1 MQARFPRRIPLM
13 MRILLVEDDELIGSG
28 VEFAL
33 RQAGYAVDWARDG
46 RQAELALATHRYALV
61 VLDLGLPVRSG
72 GDLLKALRD
81 GGNDVPVLVLT
92 ARGTIADRVRG
103 LDAGADDYL
112 GKPFD
117 LTELLARCRALVRRS
132 QGRSVESIVWRNLS
146 VDLLSQCVMRDE
158 TRAVLT
164 QLITHQGIPQSR
176 TDLED
181 SLYGWQEEIESNA
194 IEVHVSKLRKKLG
207 ADLITTVRGIG
218 YVIAK
223 EKEKEKP

>member
-1 MQARFPRRIPLM
+1 

-28 VEFAL
+28 VEISL

-46 RQAELALATHRYALV
+46 READLALATNQYALV
-61 VLDLGLPVRSG
+61 VLDLGLPGRSG
-72 GDLLKALRD
+72 GELLKALRD
-81 GGNDVPVLVLT
+81 ARNDVPVLVLT

-132 QGRSVESIVWRNLS
+132 QGRSVETIVWRDLS
-146 VDLLSQCVMRDE
+146 IDLIARSVMRGD
-158 TRAVLT
+158 TRVHLTSREWAVLV

-176 TDLED
+176 ADLED

-194 IEVHVSKLRKKLG
+194 IEVHMSKLRRKLG
-207 ADLITTVRGIG
+207 QELITTVRGVG
-218 YVIAK
+218 YMI
-223 EKEKEKP
+223 EKP

>member
-1 MQARFPRRIPLM
+1 

-28 VEFAL
+28 VEISL

-46 RQAELALATHRYALV
+46 REAELALATNQYALV
-61 VLDLGLPVRSG
+61 VLDLGLPGRSG
-72 GDLLKALRD
+72 GELLKALRD
-81 GGNDVPVLVLT
+81 ARNDVPVLVLT

-132 QGRSVESIVWRNLS
+132 QGRSVETIVWRDLS
-146 VDLLSQCVMRDE
+146 IDLIARTV
-158 TRAVLT
+158 TRGDTRIHLTSREWAVLV
-164 QLITHQGIPQSR
+164 QLITHQGMPQSR
-176 TDLED
+176 ADLED

-194 IEVHVSKLRKKLG
+194 IEVHMSKLRKKLG
-207 ADLITTVRGIG
+207 QELITTVRGVG
-218 YVIAK
+218 YMI
-223 EKEKEKP
+223 EKP